1 MKSIRSLAFR
11 FGLTSVVAAGA
22 SLLPGAAHADS
33 TPSPSGKC
41 ETTLQCSAGN
51 ASLRAQGRGP
61 FVTTVNTG
69 WLPACATPD
78 AKGHCAS
85 DQKLQFRAD
94 ISLNAPEDTTKMLY
108 DVDMRKGAI
117 VDVTWPDKD
126 AFTLKLAGGART
138 DGNFVIQ
145 HTLAPNA
152 GIYVGKILG
161 INIDQEFNWD
171 ASTLITKAPGAHWD
185 YLGLGTSQFLP
196 WALDG
201 ATVDVKGPDLA
212 NSQLFSTKLEDLP
225 GISANVMTGTL
236 GMSATTSP
244 TFTYK
249 TTKVQFAGVAAPI
262 TPGSPSAKI
271 KAQNAD
277 AIDLYA
283 NVEGE
288 LTFKGTMEVLP
299 VLIIHSI
306 YTLTG
311 LNIQI
316 PISVGVK
323 TDYDSGGAPYIVTFP
338 GTKIHVPLPN
348 LFVPLDDVDFG
359 TIKTG
364 SQAEKMVSVNN
375 TGELGAILSI
385 ESSDPAFVI
394 AAPQT
399 QMTPKSAHD
408 VAVRFQPTKDGAAT
422 ATITV
427 RSNDPDSPVQTFTV
441 KGNAAPAAAAPPP
454 GTNTGT
460 EPPAAAAQPA
470 ANSGCGCRVTS
481 PTMSSE
487 GATGF
492 VGLAAL
498 AFVRRRR
505 AKK

>member
-11 FGLTSVVAAGA
+11 FGLASAVAAGA
-22 SLLPGAAHADS
+22 TLLAGAAHADS

-41 ETTLQCSAGN
+41 ETTLQCSGGT

-61 FVTTVNTG
+61 FVTSVSTG

-78 AKGHCAS
+78 AKGHCAG
-85 DQKLQFRAD
+85 DQDLQFRAD
-94 ISLNAPEDTTKMLY
+94 ISLNAPDDTSKMLY

-126 AFTLKLAGGART
+126 ALTLKLAGGAVT

-152 GIYVGKILG
+152 GIYVGKIGPFTL
-161 INIDQEFNWD
+161 NQEFNYD
-171 ASTLITKAPGAHWD
+171 ATQLVTSAPGGHWN
-185 YLGLGTSQFLP
+185 YLGLGSNTFLP
-196 WALDG
+196 WALGGG

-212 NSQLFSTKLEDLP
+212 NSMLFSTPLENLP
-225 GISANVMTGTL
+225 GLSGILTGTL

-249 TTKVQFAGVAAPI
+249 TTKVQFTSVASPI
-262 TPGSPSAKI
+262 TPAAPSQKI
-271 KAQNAD
+271 KYQNAD
-277 AIDLYA
+277 SIDLFA

-288 LTFKGTMEVLP
+288 LAFKGTMEVLP
-299 VLIIHSI
+299 VVTITSI

-316 PISVGVK
+316 PISVGAK
-323 TDYDSGGAPYIVTFP
+323 TDYDSGTTPLVITFP
-338 GTKIHVPLPN
+338 GTKVHVPLPN
-348 LFVPLDDVDFG
+348 VFVPVEDVDFG
-359 TIKTG
+359 SIKTG
-364 SQAEKMVSVNN
+364 TQAEKSVTVNN
-375 TGELGAILSI
+375 TGELGAILAI
-385 ESSDPAFVI
+385 ESSDPAFVVE
-394 AAPQT
+394 APQA
-399 QMTPKSAHD
+399 QMTPKSQSD
-408 VAVRFQPTKDGAAT
+408 LKVRFQPTKDGDAT

-427 RSNDPDSPVQTFTV
+427 TSNDPDAPVQVFNV
-441 KGNAAPAAAAPPP
+441 KGNATPVPAAVTPPVSSA
-454 GTNTGT
+454 T
-460 EPPAAAAQPA
+460 EPPAPTAQPG
-470 ANSGCGCRVTS
+470 ANSGCGCRVTA

-487 GATGF
+487 AGMAF
-492 VGLAAL
+492 LGLAAL